1 MNKKIITPGIAL
13 SKAQAYCAYQER
25 SHDEVRKKLW
35 EWEIDNEI
43 AENIIVELINDGFIN
58 ESRFAESY
66 ARGKFRIKKWGK
78 QKIKA
83 ALRQKKVTEKCISEA
98 LSKINMSDYQEVINE
113 IAVKKLSEYKGDK
126 LIINKTAAYLIQRGF
141 ESELIWAD
149 PRAGMMRPSTP
160 AQSAVRAMEPV
171 LRTSVTRSRMTKIG
185 TRPCSKTKG
194 TKSSMSW

>member
-141 ESELIWAD
+141 ESELIWD
-149 PRAGMMRPSTP
+149 
-160 AQSAVRAMEPV
+160 V
-171 LRTSVTRSRMTKIG
+171 LNGIRTD
-185 TRPCSKTKG
+185 
-194 TKSSMSW
+194 

>member
-98 LSKINMSDYQEVINE
+98 LSKINMADYHETIEE

-126 LIINKTAAYLIQRGF
+126 LKINKTAAYLIQRGF
-141 ESELIWAD
+141 ESELIWD
-149 PRAGMMRPSTP
+149 
-160 AQSAVRAMEPV
+160 V
-171 LRTSVTRSRMTKIG
+171 LNGIRTD
-185 TRPCSKTKG
+185 
-194 TKSSMSW
+194 